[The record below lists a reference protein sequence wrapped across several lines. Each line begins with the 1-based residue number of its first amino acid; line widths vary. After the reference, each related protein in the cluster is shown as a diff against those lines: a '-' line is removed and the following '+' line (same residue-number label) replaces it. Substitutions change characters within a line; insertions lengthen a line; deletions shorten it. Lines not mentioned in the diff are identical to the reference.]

1 MGLLPLYNTRHA
13 RFIHHEV
20 PGITIPDPIMA
31 RIEAADERGAAR
43 EEGIRIA
50 QEILLAAR
58 PHVQGVYI
66 MPPFR
71 RYDIA
76 AEVMAALR

>member
-1 MGLLPLYNTRHA
+1 
-13 RFIHHEV
+13 
-20 PGITIPDPIMA
+20 
-31 RIEAADERGAAR
+31 
-43 EEGIRIA
+43 
-50 QEILLAAR
+50 LAAR